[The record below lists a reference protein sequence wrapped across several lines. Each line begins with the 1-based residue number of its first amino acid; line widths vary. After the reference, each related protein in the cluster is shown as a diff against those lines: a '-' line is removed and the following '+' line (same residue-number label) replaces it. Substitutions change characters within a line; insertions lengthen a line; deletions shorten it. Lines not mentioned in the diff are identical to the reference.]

1 MSTETTQA
9 TVIITSIVAIVI
21 FAIIMH
27 IKMERKYNRE
37 MTELYKDYVNATE
50 EIEQLFNLNRFK
62 DEEE

>member
-1 MSTETTQA
+1 MSTETIQA
-9 TVIITSIVAIVI
+9 TVIITSIVAIII

-27 IKMERKYNRE
+27 IRMERKYNRE